1 MLCIYQPADLTEGE
15 LLRGILADR
24 HIHCHLSG
32 QYLQGAMGELPAQG
46 LLGLWVPAGDAE
58 LARELINSW
67 LQAEPVMPDS
77 DDPDQQPEHELL
89 A

>member
-15 LLRGILADR
+15 LLRHILMER

-32 QYLQGAMGELPAQG
+32 QYLQGAIGELPAHG
-46 LLGLWVPAGDAE
+46 LLGIWVPAEDAD
-58 LARELINSW
+58 LARELISSW
-67 LQAEPVMPDS
+67 QQAEPVMPQS